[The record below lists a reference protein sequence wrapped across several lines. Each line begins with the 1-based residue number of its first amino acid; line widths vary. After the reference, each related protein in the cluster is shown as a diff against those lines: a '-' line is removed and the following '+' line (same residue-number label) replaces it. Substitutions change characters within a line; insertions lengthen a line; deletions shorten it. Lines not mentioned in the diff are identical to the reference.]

1 MSEQTHIEIPE
12 NQREESEEQR
22 LQLLEAMTV
31 PVATSPPEFS
41 AGKTNNE
48 YGPALPGAHE
58 TKQPLAFLPNLM
70 PTYKT
75 DSSEDD
81 DGMHMFSLVFQTP
94 NIRQGWRP
102 MLRGLHLKPLL
113 VDATTI
119 SILERLGKVD
129 WAPLPGGMKEGSS
142 GVYCYTPD
150 KKAAH
155 LLKDSTNADDLEDA
169 IHALDTM
176 TIAENNNGDT
186 DTKDGSDAPGSAAEP
201 DVLSEKNGVP
211 SL

>member
-1 MSEQTHIEIPE
+1 MSEQTQVEI
-12 NQREESEEQR
+12 NDSQREESEEQR
-22 LQLLEAMTV
+22 VELLEAMTV
-31 PVATSPPEFS
+31 PITTSPEFS
-41 AGKTNNE
+41 ANRTNDE
-48 YGPALPGAHE
+48 YGPALPGADE

-70 PTYKT
+70 PTFKT
-75 DSSEDD
+75 DGSKND

-150 KKAAH
+150 KKAAN
-155 LLKDSTNADDLEDA
+155 LLKDSSNADNLEDA
-169 IHALDTM
+169 INALNSM
-176 TIAENNNGDT
+176 NIADDSNVVT
-186 DTKDGSDAPGSAAEP
+186 DTKVGSNALGSAAEL
-201 DVLSEKNGVP
+201 DVLSNKNSVP
-211 SL
+211 RF